1 MARCPTAVGH
11 VQSDAVEL
19 LDLSFPR
26 RTRSRINARMP
37 SASDLDFWLGTW
49 NVRWGPAETDRGRN
63 VITRTFG
70 GYVVEERFDGRPG
83 MELQGMSVSVFD
95 EHRGLWRQTWV
106 DDSGT
111 YFALEGGVDGDA
123 FVLVGRDHNAAEE
136 HAVFRMRFLR
146 YRPRLAHVVLGA
158 LARRGGDLRGA
169 LAHRLRARLGVS
181 RAGRPRRSRS
191 EETRRWLLQ

>member
-1 MARCPTAVGH
+1 
-11 VQSDAVEL
+11 
-19 LDLSFPR
+19 
-26 RTRSRINARMP
+26 MP

-83 MELQGMSVSVFD
+83 MELQGMSISVFD

-111 YFALEGGVDGDA
+111 YFALEGGVAGDE
-123 FVLVGRDHNAAEE
+123 FVLLGRDHNAAED
-136 HAVFRMRFLR
+136 AVFRMRFSAIEHDSLTWCWER
-146 YRPRLAHVVLGA
+146 SLDAEATFEERWRIVYERAPTEPYRTT
-158 LARRGGDLRGA
+158 
-169 LAHRLRARLGVS
+169 
-181 RAGRPRRSRS
+181 RRSTS
-191 EETRRWLLQ
+191 EKTRRWLLQ

>member
-1 MARCPTAVGH
+1 
-11 VQSDAVEL
+11 
-19 LDLSFPR
+19 
-26 RTRSRINARMP
+26 MP

-83 MELQGMSVSVFD
+83 IELQGMSVSVFD

-111 YFALEGGVDGDA
+111 YFALEGGVEGDE

-136 HAVFRMRFLR
+136 LR
-146 YRPRLAHVVLGA
+146 SSACGSPTIASATRS
-158 LARRGGDLRGA
+158 RGA
-169 LAHRLRARLGVS
+169 GSARSTGRRPSRNAGASPTSAPRAELHRTPEAQ
-181 RAGRPRRSRS
+181 RR
-191 EETRRWLLQ
+191 EKTRRWLLQ